1 MAPRRVSAILAR
13 IVCVACLA
21 GCATTGGEPPSRTP
35 AATVSASSRAGVTVG
50 KSTKAEVLAALG
62 KTATI
67 AFDSGYEV
75 WVYRL
80 REAADSQVA
89 TAEFVLL
96 FDPAGVLARTRI
108 RPRPSSTPPRA
119 RSSPSVLPPP

>member
-1 MAPRRVSAILAR
+1 MAPRRASAIL
-13 IVCVACLA
+13 VLCACLV
-21 GCATTGGEPPSRTP
+21 GCASTGGEQPPRTP
-35 AATVSASSRAGVTVG
+35 ATTVPASSRAAVTIG
-50 KSTKAEVLAALG
+50 KSTKADVLAALG

-80 REAADSQVA
+80 REAADSQTA

-96 FDPAGVLARTRI
+96 FDPAGVLAKTRV
-108 RPRPSSTPPRA
+108 RPNRRQ
-119 RSSPSVLPPP
+119 